1 MHQLKIYV
9 ALLFFVGIAAFSQTA
24 VIDGVLKSK
33 ANNQPIAYANIGVMG
48 KNLGT
53 VTDMNGKFSLLMDQ
67 NFDDSDIRISS
78 IGYLSKTVK
87 VLVFRKMLSESE
99 TIYLEKAVSELKEI
113 IIKNKKLE
121 TAILGNTLGKKT
133 VSAGFVNNVLGNE
146 IGIKIK
152 INKKPTFIEA
162 FQAMVDYNK
171 FETLKF
177 RVNIYDLKKGMPD
190 QHILTENIIVTSQVK
205 KGLMTIDLSEY
216 NIMVT
221 EDFFVS
227 IELIEQLGV
236 GGLHFLADYDGSPI
250 ITRATSQGQWNKQ
263 GKLSFGFSV
272 LVKE

>member
-1 MHQLKIYV
+1 MPKMHQLKIYV

-152 INKKPTFIEA
+152 INKTQSP
-162 FQAMVDYNK
+162 
-171 FETLKF
+171 
-177 RVNIYDLKKGMPD
+177 KKRR
-190 QHILTENIIVTSQVK
+190 S
-205 KGLMTIDLSEY
+205 LMMNQSR
-216 NIMVT
+216 N
-221 EDFFVS
+221 
-227 IELIEQLGV
+227 
-236 GGLHFLADYDGSPI
+236 
-250 ITRATSQGQWNKQ
+250 
-263 GKLSFGFSV
+263 
-272 LVKE
+272 